1 MSDYYLDS
9 SALVKRYLPE
19 IGTAWVRALTDP
31 ATGNTIS
38 SAEITR
44 VEVAA
49 AFSARHRAPG
59 GITRRER
66 DGAVRLLSRHCTAEY
81 RLVAANQRILDRA
94 VDLTQRHRLRGY
106 DAVQLATALAV
117 EVSLRAARLPGLTF
131 VAADIDLVA
140 AARAEGLSADDPNLH
155 P

>member
-19 IGTAWVRALTDP
+19 VGTAWVRTLTDP
-31 ATGNTIS
+31 AAGNTIS

-49 AFSARHRAPG
+49 AFAARHRSPSS
-59 GITRRER
+59 ITRRER

-81 RLVAANQRILDRA
+81 GLVAASPGILDRA

-117 EVSLRAARLPGLTF
+117 EASLRAAGLPSLTF
-131 VAADIDLVA
+131 VVADADLVA
-140 AARAEGLSADDPNLH
+140 AARVEGLAADDPNLH

>member
-1 MSDYYLDS
+1 M
-9 SALVKRYLPE
+9 
-19 IGTAWVRALTDP
+19 TDP
-31 ATGNTIS
+31 AAGNTIS

-49 AFSARHRAPG
+49 AFAARHRAPG

-66 DGAVRLLSRHCTAEY
+66 DGAVRLQSLHCTAEY
-81 RLVAANQRILDRA
+81 RLVAANQSILDRA

-117 EVSLRAARLPGLTF
+117 EASLRAAGLPGLTF
-131 VAADIDLVA
+131 VAADHDRIL
-140 AARAEGLSADDPNLH
+140 AARAEGLAAGNPNLH